1 MIYGLGTVWRCDCCG
16 KYHTLLII
24 DDYPRVIVLID
35 GVEVLTLNVG

>member
-1 MIYGLGTVWRCDCCG
+1 MALRLLRRIPY
-16 KYHTLLII
+16 LLIV